1 MNGILVI
8 NKSAGMTSLDV
19 ISHLRRRYK
28 QKKFGH
34 AGTLDPMASGVL
46 VILAGTA
53 TKILPYIQDTDKQ
66 YVASVALGAKYDT
79 DDIFGNIEEEK
90 PVNEDFDFEDVLQ
103 GFVGKHHQKVPKASA
118 KKVAGRKMYDYL
130 RAGQEVPDVY
140 NDIEIYGVKVLD
152 VKKLSFQIDC
162 SSGTYIRSVCRDFG
176 ERTDNLA
183 AMKSLVRTKANGFTI
198 EQAQD
203 LDADEHIL
211 YPINRLIN
219 LPEIQ
224 APEPDRVRNGQTV
237 QFDCKED
244 EVLVM
249 DGDKVLAIYKRKYE
263 GKNWFSCE
271 RGLR

>member
-1 MNGILVI
+1 
-8 NKSAGMTSLDV
+8 
-19 ISHLRRRYK
+19 
-28 QKKFGH
+28 
-34 AGTLDPMASGVL
+34 
-46 VILAGTA
+46 
-53 TKILPYIQDTDKQ
+53 
-66 YVASVALGAKYDT
+66 
-79 DDIFGNIEEEK
+79 
-90 PVNEDFDFEDVLQ
+90 
-103 GFVGKHHQKVPKASA
+103 
-118 KKVAGRKMYDYL
+118 
-130 RAGQEVPDVY
+130 
-140 NDIEIYGVKVLD
+140 
-152 VKKLSFQIDC
+152 
-162 SSGTYIRSVCRDFG
+162 
-176 ERTDNLA
+176 
-183 AMKSLVRTKANGFTI
+183 MKSLVRTKANGFTI